1 MIEYR
6 VPKKGVC
13 MFDFKFNKLD
23 QTTQGIII
31 FVLGVVLL
39 LYALNIFQRWFNVIF
54 IITAIVLIAIGSM
67 KLELPE
73 KIRKFVRK

>member
-1 MIEYR
+1 
-6 VPKKGVC
+6 